1 MVHWSW
7 VRVSIGASF
16 CATWLVGAT
25 VAGCGSAAGQND
37 PVGGSVPASGSQPTD
52 PQAPEIPRGS
62 GDPTVAFPADLPPT
76 AEMHWLTTI
85 GWGPAQTDRVCAR
98 GNQDPVARRLC
109 AEPRIA
115 LRSLE
120 DLQRVFW
127 PAGRTFGENYKVGL
141 TYHSQALGARTVS
154 AVNPA
159 LILLSLEP
167 YMSGDDVA
175 LPQSAT
181 DLAIAFTR
189 GDQMVEMLGVDVPNQ
204 RLNFYLLVY
213 GHACRAAGDC
223 TASDVL
229 GPRIERDWTSWTLY
243 QAEDI
248 EDTPLSCLSC
258 HQSGGPGTP
267 RRFLMRQFLLPWIH
281 WGESSEAITATRC
294 ADGSRLALSQVPT
307 SGATLVPNLGST
319 FARAHA
325 GETLF
330 GGEPIESLI
339 RRRSGAE
346 ISDATKQVR
355 AAILRRDGN
364 PSLSDNVEERF
375 PLQEPFPLDS
385 DQVLQGDYCPG
396 GKKDAWN
403 AYRQSVLLREGF
415 PIPYYGYDI
424 LESDQGAPARADYG
438 AYLRA
443 NPSND
448 AFDILSPL
456 VSDEI
461 GTAVGFLPDP
471 DGDAPAILRQMC
483 GRCHTGHEDPGMRRA
498 RFDARNPERLTRAS
512 MSEAMRRIQLAERD
526 PEVMPPRRAGHLPAW
541 AIERMGAYFAGR

>member
-1 MVHWSW
+1 
-7 VRVSIGASF
+7 
-16 CATWLVGAT
+16 
-25 VAGCGSAAGQND
+25 
-37 PVGGSVPASGSQPTD
+37 
-52 PQAPEIPRGS
+52 
-62 GDPTVAFPADLPPT
+62 
-76 AEMHWLTTI
+76 MHWLTRV

-109 AEPRIA
+109 AVPRTGPRTG

-127 PAGRTFGENYKVGL
+127 PAGRTFGDNYAVGL
-141 TYHSQALGARTVS
+141 TYHSQALGGRLVS

-167 YMSGDDVA
+167 YTSGDDA
-175 LPQSAT
+175 GLPQSAT

-204 RLNFYLLVY
+204 RLNFYLLAY

-223 TASDVL
+223 SASDVL

-267 RRFLMRQFLLPWIH
+267 RRLLMRQFLLPWIH
-281 WGESSEAITATRC
+281 WGESSQAITSMHC
-294 ADGSRLALSQVPT
+294 ADGSPLALSQVPT
-307 SGATLVPNLGST
+307 SGATLVPNLGSI

-325 GETLF
+325 GETMF

-339 RRRSGAE
+339 QRRSGAV
-346 ISDATKQVR
+346 ISDAAKQVR
-355 AAILRRDGN
+355 AAVLRRDGN
-364 PSLSDNVEERF
+364 PSLDDNVEDRF
-375 PLQEPFPLDS
+375 PLEEPFPLDS
-385 DQVLQGDYCPG
+385 DRVLQGDYCPG

-403 AYRQSVLLREGF
+403 GYRQSVLLRDGF
-415 PIPYYGYDI
+415 PISYYGYDI
-424 LESDQGAPARADYG
+424 LESEQGASASADYG

-512 MSEAMRRIQLAERD
+512 MSEAMRRIRLAERD

-541 AIERMGAYFAGR
+541 AIERLGAYLAER

>member
-1 MVHWSW
+1 MVPWSW
-7 VRVSIGASF
+7 ARLSRRAPLCF
-16 CATWLVGAT
+16 TWLV
-25 VAGCGSAAGQND
+25 VAVSASCGPSAAQND
-37 PVGGSVPASGSQPTD
+37 QPGCSDHANVPQRTDSQPPD
-52 PQAPEIPRGS
+52 AAPGS
-62 GDPTVAFPADLPPT
+62 GDRPAAFPADLPRTP
-76 AEMHWLTTI
+76 EMHWLNAI
-85 GWGPAQTDRVCAR
+85 GWGRAQTDRVCAR

-109 AEPRIA
+109 AEPRA
-115 LRSLE
+115 PLRSLE
-120 DLQRVFW
+120 ELERVFW
-127 PAGRTFGENYKVGL
+127 PTGRTFGDNYAVGL
-141 TYHSQALGARTVS
+141 TYHSQALGARLVS

-159 LILLSLEP
+159 VILLSLEP
-167 YMSGDDVA
+167 YTSGDDAA

-189 GDQMVEMLGVDVPNQ
+189 GEQMVEMLGVDVPNQ
-204 RLNFYLLVY
+204 RLNFYLLAY

-281 WGESSEAITATRC
+281 WGESSDAITTTRC
-294 ADGSRLALSQVPT
+294 PDGSRLALSQVPT

-325 GETLF
+325 GEALF

-339 RRRSGAE
+339 QRRSGAE
-346 ISDATKQVR
+346 ISDAAKQVR

-364 PSLSDNVEERF
+364 PSLADNVEARF
-375 PLQEPFPLDS
+375 PLEEPFPLDS

-396 GKKDAWN
+396 GAKDAWN
-403 AYRQSVLLREGF
+403 RYRQSVLLREGL
-415 PIPYYGYDI
+415 PIPYYGYDV
-424 LESDQGAPARADYG
+424 LESEHSAAARADYG

-443 NPSND
+443 SPSND
-448 AFDILSPL
+448 AFEILSPL
-456 VSDEI
+456 VGDEVA
-461 GTAVGFLPDP
+461 TAVGFLPDP
-471 DGDAPAILRQMC
+471 ESEAPAILRQMC
-483 GRCHTGHEDPGMRRA
+483 GRCHRGDEAPSMRRA
-498 RFDARNPERLTRAS
+498 RFDARHPERLTRAS
-512 MSEAMRRIQLAERD
+512 MSEAMRRIQLGESD
-526 PEVMPPRRAGHLPAW
+526 PEVMPPRRAGRLPDW
-541 AIERMGAYFAGR
+541 AIERIGAYVAEK

>member
-1 MVHWSW
+1 MVHWSRA
-7 VRVSIGASF
+7 RVSMHATLCG
-16 CATWLVGAT
+16 TWLVGAMA
-25 VAGCGSAAGQND
+25 AGCGPAAGQND
-37 PVGGSVPASGSQPTD
+37 PMGGS
-52 PQAPEIPRGS
+52 QAPEIPHGS
-62 GDPTVAFPADLPPT
+62 GDPPAALPADLPLT

-109 AEPRIA
+109 AEPRIV

-127 PAGRTFGENYKVGL
+127 PAGRTFGDNYAVGL
-141 TYHSQALGARTVS
+141 TYHSQALGGRLVS

-159 LILLSLEP
+159 LITLSLEP
-167 YMSGDDVA
+167 YTSGDDA
-175 LPQSAT
+175 RLPQSAT

-204 RLNFYLLVY
+204 RLNFYLLAY

-258 HQSGGPGTP
+258 HQSDGPGTP
-267 RRFLMRQFLLPWIH
+267 RHFLMRQFSLPWLH
-281 WGESSEAITATRC
+281 WGESSVAITTTRC
-294 ADGSRLALSQVPT
+294 ADGTRLALSQVPT
-307 SGATLVPNLGST
+307 SGATLVPNLGGT

-330 GGEPIESLI
+330 GGEPIEGLI
-339 RRRSGAE
+339 QRRSGAE
-346 ISDATKQVR
+346 VSDAAKQVR

-364 PSLSDNVEERF
+364 PSLADNVEERF
-375 PLQEPFPLDS
+375 PLQEPFPFDS
-385 DQVLQGDYCPG
+385 DQVLQGEYCSG

-403 AYRQSVLLREGF
+403 AYRQNVLLRDGF

-424 LESDQGAPARADYG
+424 LESEEGASARADYG

-448 AFDILSPL
+448 AFDILAPL

-483 GRCHTGHEDPGMRRA
+483 GRCHTGHEDPDMRRA

-526 PEVMPPRRAGHLPAW
+526 PKVMPPRRAGHLPAW
-541 AIERMGAYFAGR
+541 AIERLSAYFAAR

>member
-1 MVHWSW
+1 
-7 VRVSIGASF
+7 
-16 CATWLVGAT
+16 
-25 VAGCGSAAGQND
+25 
-37 PVGGSVPASGSQPTD
+37 
-52 PQAPEIPRGS
+52 
-62 GDPTVAFPADLPPT
+62 
-76 AEMHWLTTI
+76 MHWLTTI

-127 PAGRTFGENYKVGL
+127 PAGRTFGDNYAVGL
-141 TYHSQALGARTVS
+141 TYHSQALGARLVS

-167 YMSGDDVA
+167 YTSGDDVG
-175 LPQSAT
+175 LPRSAT

-189 GDQMVEMLGVDVPNQ
+189 GDQVVEMLGVDVPNR
-204 RLNFYLLVY
+204 RLNFYLLAY

-248 EDTPLSCLSC
+248 DDTPLSCLSC

-267 RRFLMRQFLLPWIH
+267 RRFLQRQFLLPWIH
-281 WGESSEAITATRC
+281 WGESSEAITISRC

-307 SGATLVPNLGST
+307 SGATLIPNLGST

-325 GETLF
+325 GEASY
-330 GGEPIESLI
+330 GGETIESLI
-339 RRRSGAE
+339 ERRSGAE
-346 ISDATKQVR
+346 IFDAVKQVR

-364 PSLSDNVEERF
+364 PSLDDNVEERF
-375 PLQEPFPLDS
+375 PLEEPFPLDS

-424 LESDQGAPARADYG
+424 LESEQGASARADYG

-512 MSEAMRRIQLAERD
+512 MSEAIRRIQLAERD
-526 PEVMPPRRAGHLPAW
+526 PEVMPPRHAGHLPAW
-541 AIERMGAYFAGR
+541 AVERLGAYFAGR